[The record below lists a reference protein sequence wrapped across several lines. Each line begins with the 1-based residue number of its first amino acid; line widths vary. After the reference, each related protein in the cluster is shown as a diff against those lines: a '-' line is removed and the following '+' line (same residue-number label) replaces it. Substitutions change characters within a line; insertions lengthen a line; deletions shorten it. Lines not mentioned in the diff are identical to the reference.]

1 MESYIDGLLFGKT
14 LTKRQ
19 EQIRDLVINSDSEDE
34 PPITTKTEPSIS
46 QAPPI
51 QKVSSNTSNLSMEDY
66 INYMMNHD
74 DVINSDSEDEPK
86 PEPVKEPEPE
96 PKPEPVKEPEPKPEP
111 VKEPEPEPK
120 PEPVK
125 EPEPEPK
132 PEPVKE
138 PEPKPE
144 PVTKSINS
152 IDIEYA
158 EKVEARQLRVKNAKE
173 RFERNIPKIVFVVPY
188 RDKYLEK
195 DFFTA
200 QMLKVLEN
208 YPDTYYK
215 ILYIHQNNDQ
225 QFNRGAMKN
234 IGFLIL
240 KNQYPSYYKKI
251 TLVFNDIDVMP
262 YDSKTID
269 YKTTSGTIKHFYG
282 FKYALGG
289 IFSITAEDF
298 ERTSGFPN
306 VWDWGYEDI
315 IFQKRAIK
323 QNITTDY
330 SQFFP
335 FNDGNIIKLNS
346 NTTKLLERDANVQQ
360 YNIPRTDGFQSII
373 ELNYIINEET
383 GVVDVNKFNLK
394 NNQPSSIQTNT
405 VSTSIYKSYRRP
417 GRMF

>member
-1 MESYIDGLLFGKT
+1 M
-14 LTKRQ
+14 
-19 EQIRDLVINSDSEDE
+19 
-34 PPITTKTEPSIS
+34 
-46 QAPPI
+46 
-51 QKVSSNTSNLSMEDY
+51 
-66 INYMMNHD
+66 
-74 DVINSDSEDEPK
+74 
-86 PEPVKEPEPE
+86 
-96 PKPEPVKEPEPKPEP
+96 
-111 VKEPEPEPK
+111 
-120 PEPVK
+120 
-125 EPEPEPK
+125 
-132 PEPVKE
+132 
-138 PEPKPE
+138 
-144 PVTKSINS
+144 
-152 IDIEYA
+152 
-158 EKVEARQLRVKNAKE
+158 RVKNAKE

-195 DFFTA
+195 DFFAA

-240 KNQYPSYYKKI
+240 KNQYPNYYKNI

-262 YDSKTID
+262 YNSKTIE
-269 YKTTSGTIKHFYG
+269 YNTISGTIKHFYG

-315 IFQKRAIK
+315 IFQTRAVK

-330 SQFFP
+330 SKFFP
-335 FNDGNIIKLNS
+335 FNDGNMIKLNS
-346 NTTKLLERDANVQQ
+346 NTKKLLDRNDNVQQ
-360 YNIPRTDGFQSII
+360 YNIPRTDGFQTIS
-373 ELNYIINEET
+373 ELNYIINEES
-383 GVVDVNKFNLK
+383 GVVDVNKFIIK
-394 NNQPSSIQTNT
+394 SNQQPPSIQTNI
-405 VSTSIYKSYRRP
+405 VSTSIYKPLRRS

>member
-1 MESYIDGLLFGKT
+1 
-14 LTKRQ
+14 
-19 EQIRDLVINSDSEDE
+19 
-34 PPITTKTEPSIS
+34 
-46 QAPPI
+46 
-51 QKVSSNTSNLSMEDY
+51 
-66 INYMMNHD
+66 
-74 DVINSDSEDEPK
+74 
-86 PEPVKEPEPE
+86 
-96 PKPEPVKEPEPKPEP
+96 
-111 VKEPEPEPK
+111 
-120 PEPVK
+120 
-125 EPEPEPK
+125 
-132 PEPVKE
+132 
-138 PEPKPE
+138 
-144 PVTKSINS
+144 
-152 IDIEYA
+152 
-158 EKVEARQLRVKNAKE
+158 LRVKNAKE

-195 DFFTA
+195 DFFAA
-200 QMLKVLEN
+200 QMLKVLED

-215 ILYIHQNNDQ
+215 ILYIHQNDDQ
-225 QFNRGAMKN
+225 KFNRGAMKN

-240 KNQYPSYYKKI
+240 KNQYPNYYKKI

-315 IFQKRAIK
+315 IFQKRTIK

-346 NTTKLLERDANVQQ
+346 NTTKLLERDTNVQQ

-383 GVVDVNKFNLK
+383 GVVGVNKFNFK
-394 NNQPSSIQTNT
+394 NNQPASIQTNT
-405 VSTSIYKSYRRP
+405 VSTSIYKPYRRS

>member
-1 MESYIDGLLFGKT
+1 MESYIDRLLSGKT
-14 LTKRQ
+14 TTKRQ

-34 PPITTKTEPSIS
+34 PPITTKKEPSIS

-66 INYMMNHD
+66 INSMMNHD

-86 PEPVKEPEPE
+86 PEPEPVKEPE
-96 PKPEPVKEPEPKPEP
+96 PEPVKEPEPKPEP
-111 VKEPEPEPK
+111 
-120 PEPVK
+120 EPVK
-125 EPEPEPK
+125 EP
-132 PEPVKE
+132 E

-158 EKVEARQLRVKNAKE
+158 EKVEARHLRVKNAKE

-195 DFFTA
+195 DFFDA
-200 QMLKVLEN
+200 QMLKVLED

-315 IFQKRAIK
+315 IFQKRTIK

-383 GVVDVNKFNLK
+383 GVVGVNKFNFK
-394 NNQPSSIQTNT
+394 NNQPASIQTNT
-405 VSTSIYKSYRRP
+405 VSTSIYKPYRRP

>member
-1 MESYIDGLLFGKT
+1 MESYIDRLLSGKT
-14 LTKRQ
+14 TTKRQ

-34 PPITTKTEPSIS
+34 PPITTKKEPSIP

-51 QKVSSNTSNLSMEDY
+51 QKVSSNASNLSMEDY

-86 PEPVKEPEPE
+86 PEPVKEPEP
-96 PKPEPVKEPEPKPEP
+96 
-111 VKEPEPEPK
+111 
-120 PEPVK
+120 
-125 EPEPEPK
+125 
-132 PEPVKE
+132 
-138 PEPKPE
+138 KPE
-144 PVTKSINS
+144 PVTKSINN

-158 EKVEARQLRVKNAKE
+158 EKVEARHLRVKNAKE

-195 DFFTA
+195 DFFAA
-200 QMLKVLEN
+200 QMLKVLED

-215 ILYIHQNNDQ
+215 ILYIHQNDDQ
-225 QFNRGAMKN
+225 KFNRGAMKN

-240 KNQYPSYYKKI
+240 KNQYPNYYKKI

-315 IFQKRAIK
+315 IFQKRTIK

-346 NTTKLLERDANVQQ
+346 NTTKLLERDTNVQQ

-383 GVVDVNKFNLK
+383 GVVDVNNFKFK
-394 NNQPSSIQTNT
+394 DIKPESHQTNI
-405 VSTSIYKSYRRP
+405 VSTSIYKPYRRS